1 MAETKTSDWR
11 DSHEQKRTIRFFLLP
26 GGPRL
31 LPATLGFTLL
41 QGCRTTVV
49 SEDHSRPVGGQV
61 ALTIQLYTI
70 EAPSISRT
78 STVFCSQSREEGSM
92 RGRVAK
98 LRTRVQGG

>member
-11 DSHEQKRTIRFFLLP
+11 DSHERKRTIRFFLLP

-49 SEDHSRPVGGQV
+49 SEDHSHPVGGQV
-61 ALTIQLYTI
+61 ALIIQLYTI

-92 RGRVAK
+92 RGGVAR
-98 LRTRVQGG
+98 LRTRGQGG